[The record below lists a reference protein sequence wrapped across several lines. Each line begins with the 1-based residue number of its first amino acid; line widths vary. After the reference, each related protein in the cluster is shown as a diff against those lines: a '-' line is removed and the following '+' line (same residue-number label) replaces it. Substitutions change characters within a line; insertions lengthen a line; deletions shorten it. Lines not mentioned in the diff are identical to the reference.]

1 MFTYSHEDGT
11 RAFGMDDD
19 VPARV
24 KALRRARIM
33 ELQQSIVERRRQ
45 AEVGTTVRIMVDG
58 PSADSPLVWT
68 ARLEGQ
74 APDIDS
80 VVVLTDCDPS
90 TLTPG
95 ALVDARIVGATG
107 YDLVA
112 QPLPA

>member
-1 MFTYSHEDGT
+1 
-11 RAFGMDDD
+11 
-19 VPARV
+19 
-24 KALRRARIM
+24 M
-33 ELQQSIVERRRQ
+33 ELQQSIVERRRR
-45 AEVGTTVRIMVDG
+45 AEVGNTVRVMVDG

-74 APDIDS
+74 APEIDS

-95 ALVDARIVGATG
+95 TLVDARILSATG